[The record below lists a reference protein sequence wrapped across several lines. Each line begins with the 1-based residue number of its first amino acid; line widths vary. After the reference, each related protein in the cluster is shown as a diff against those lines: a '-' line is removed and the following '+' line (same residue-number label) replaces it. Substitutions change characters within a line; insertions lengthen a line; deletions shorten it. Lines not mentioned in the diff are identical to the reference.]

1 MIPNLHQKEQVGN
14 RAIYNYLNS
23 SILRKIG
30 FQTLVA
36 TAKTTEKAR
45 QQSLAFFVPRA
56 GALLCAY
63 YQCITKFPS

>member
-1 MIPNLHQKEQVGN
+1 LYLVDYHPLAKQVIPNLHQKEQVGN

-23 SILRKIG
+23 SILRKSG

-45 QQSLAFFVPRA
+45 Q
-56 GALLCAY
+56 
-63 YQCITKFPS
+63 